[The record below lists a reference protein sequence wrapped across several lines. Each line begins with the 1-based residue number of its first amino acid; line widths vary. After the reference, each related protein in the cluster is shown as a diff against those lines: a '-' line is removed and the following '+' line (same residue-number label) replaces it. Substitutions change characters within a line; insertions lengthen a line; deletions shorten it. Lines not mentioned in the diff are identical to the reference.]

1 MNCTEPR
8 GHMKL
13 MKSSPE
19 RARAPVKDG
28 RRMATAV
35 ATVVASVRVSL
46 AETFA
51 ILGISFFNLH
61 DTLASPSTFRTAAK
75 IAEALA
81 KPQTARRTCKDL
93 SES

>member
-1 MNCTEPR
+1 
-8 GHMKL
+8 MKL

-19 RARAPVKDG
+19 RARARVKDG

-51 ILGISFFNLH
+51 ILGISFFNTH
-61 DTLASPSTFRTAAK
+61 DTLASPSAFRTAAK